1 MKSNPIHISVVTP
14 VYGCAPSLNVLYE
27 RLKTTLQ
34 KITKDFEI
42 IMVNDAS
49 PDNAWEVITQLAAKD
64 ARVKGIDL
72 SRNFGQH
79 RAITAGLDYAAGEW
93 VVVMDCDL
101 QDRPEEIAKLYA
113 KAMEG
118 YDVVV
123 GQRVQRQDSFLKKFT
138 SKFFYKVYN
147 YLTDSSIDPSIG
159 NFGIYH
165 RKVIESI
172 KQMKEQNRSFGLFV
186 HWSGFRRIQI
196 SIEHAARE
204 AGRSSYT
211 LSKLFQ
217 LAADSIVAH
226 SNKPLKL
233 SVAIGFAL
241 SMVSILFAFWL
252 VIRYFLFSMPPT
264 GWTSVMVSMYFLAGL
279 IIGSVGMTGLYIG
292 KIFDEVKGRPLY
304 LIRETTFETE
314 MR

>member
-1 MKSNPIHISVVTP
+1 MKNNIHISIVTP
-14 VYGCAPSLNVLYE
+14 VYGCTASLTKLYD
-27 RLKTTLQ
+27 RLKMTLEA
-34 KITKDFEI
+34 ITSDFEI

-64 ARVKGIDL
+64 LRVKGIDL

-79 RAITAGLDYAAGEW
+79 RAITAGLDFAKGEW

-101 QDRPEEIAKLYA
+101 QDRPEEVAKLYA
-113 KAMEG
+113 KAMER

-138 SKFFYKVYN
+138 SKLFYKVYN

-196 SIEHAARE
+196 PIEHAARVG
-204 AGRSSYT
+204 GRSSYT

-241 SMVSILFAFWL
+241 SMVSIFFAFWL
-252 VIRYFLFSMPPT
+252 VIRYFLFAMPPT

-304 LIRETTFETE
+304 LIRETTFETD

>member
-1 MKSNPIHISVVTP
+1 MSAEPPYISVVTP
-14 VYGCAPSLNVLYE
+14 VYGCAPSLNKLYE
-27 RLKTTLQ
+27 QLKTTLE
-34 KITKDFEI
+34 KITDDFEI

-79 RAITAGLDYAAGEW
+79 RAITAGLDFAKGEW

-138 SKFFYKVYN
+138 SKLFYKVYN

-172 KQMKEQNRSFGLFV
+172 KQLKEQNRSFGLFV

-196 SIEHAARE
+196 PIEHAARQE
-204 AGRSSYT
+204 GRSSYT

-241 SMVSILFAFWL
+241 SFVSILFAFWL
-252 VIRYFLFSMPPT
+252 VIRYFLFAMPPT

-314 MR
+314 KR